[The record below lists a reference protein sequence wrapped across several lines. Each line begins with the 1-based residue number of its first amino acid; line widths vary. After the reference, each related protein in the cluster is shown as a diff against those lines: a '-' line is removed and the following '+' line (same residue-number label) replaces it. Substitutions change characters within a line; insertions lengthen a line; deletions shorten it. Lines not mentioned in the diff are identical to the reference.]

1 MRAVDMM
8 AKSGYN
14 IPDHVKVS
22 VDPKLLFMGYTMPVR
37 QGFNIVVA
45 GGAVGSG
52 MLEGLLVHEMS
63 HIYRIHTNHP
73 SHNAEI
79 LGEAVNRLAKKTA
92 LRDYQQRIV
101 HDLLNDIQDLYAD
114 DIAFKVIRKMPMIRS
129 DQMTEFL
136 QSWVKE
142 NAVKS
147 KDTNYDGWTN
157 ASTMTHNARAIAQ
170 MARHKVEDTE
180 GRAAQANQ
188 RFLAEVSPNIA
199 KQFDYFR
206 NTLENL
212 QENMTASQYRQL
224 LAEYLDR
231 FLATAEN
238 N

>member
-8 AKSGYN
+8 TKSGYK
-14 IPDHVKVS
+14 IPDNVKVS
-22 VDPKLLFMGYTMPVR
+22 VDPKLPFMGYTMPAR

-79 LGEAVNRLAKKTA
+79 LTEAVEHLAKKTA

-142 NAVKS
+142 DAVKS
-147 KDTNYDGWTN
+147 KDAASDGWTN
-157 ASTMTHNARAIAQ
+157 ASTMAHNARAIAQ
-170 MARHKVEDTE
+170 MARHKVEDKE

-188 RFLAEVSPNIA
+188 KFLAEVSPNIA

-212 QENMTASQYRQL
+212 QENMTAGQYRQL